1 MRQRDDVKF
10 AEILNR
16 LREGNQDEEDIKTL
30 KGQIL
35 QNESNITRILPHLF
49 TRRCDVQ
56 QYNKEIFSHINES
69 NKTIVEAFDSVSG
82 DLPSSMCEKVLSK
95 LPDDASK
102 TKGLTKFLCLGE
114 AMPTKFN

>member
-10 AEILNR
+10 AKILNR

-35 QNESNITRILPHLF
+35 ENESNITRILPHLF
-49 TRRCDVQ
+49 TRCDVL

-82 DLPSSMCEKVLSK
+82 DLLSSMYEKVLSK

-102 TKGLTKFLCLGE
+102 TKGLTKF
-114 AMPTKFN
+114 FV